1 MDFDV
6 LVDCD
11 LIGLVALDDD
21 SLAQKKKVLS
31 IVNDF
36 EDGKWRHLKFQNYVW
51 DNIAQTTLSARERAS
66 LGNKPSSVLHQAAKN
81 LRLTDKAGD
90 PGMGSE
96 LAEIIL
102 YGIMKDRYG
111 ALPVVP
117 KIFYKQNANDYAKG
131 ADSVHIVVE
140 DDDFTLWF
148 GEAKFYTDIEDAR
161 LASIIKSVGNSLDTG
176 KLKKENA
183 IISNVSDIDELYI
196 DTALATK
203 IKSALSNKNS
213 IDDLKPKLN
222 IPILLLHECATTKAE
237 KIFTQAY
244 KDSIKAYH
252 TDRAIAYFSKQINA
266 LKDTIHLYSS
276 ISFHII
282 LFPVPEKKKI
292 VDKFISKAAL
302 HREEE

>member
-1 MDFDV
+1 MDFEV

-11 LIGLVALDDD
+11 LIDLVELDDD

-36 EDGKWRHLKFQNYVW
+36 EDGKWRFLKFQNYIW
-51 DNIAQTTLSARERAS
+51 DNISQTTLSARERVS
-66 LGNKPSSVLHQAAKN
+66 LGNNHSTVLHEAAKK

-90 PGMGSE
+90 PGKGSE

-117 KIFYKQNANDYAKG
+117 KIFYKQNSNDYAKG
-131 ADSVHIVVE
+131 ADSVHIVV
-140 DDDFTLWF
+140 DGDDFTLWF

-161 LASIIKSVGNSLDTG
+161 LAAIIQSVENSLDTG
-176 KLKKENA
+176 KLKKENS
-183 IISNVSDIDELYI
+183 IISNVSDIDEL
-196 DTALATK
+196 DLDPDLASK

-213 IDDLKPKLN
+213 IDSIKPKLN
-222 IPILLLHECATTKAE
+222 IPILLLHQCATTKAE
-237 KIFTQAY
+237 KSLTQPY
-244 KDSIKAYH
+244 RDSITTYH
-252 TDRAIAYFSKQINA
+252 TDRAIAYFSKQIGS
-266 LKDTIHLYSS
+266 LKDKIHLYSS

-292 VDKFISKAAL
+292 VDKFIKKATF